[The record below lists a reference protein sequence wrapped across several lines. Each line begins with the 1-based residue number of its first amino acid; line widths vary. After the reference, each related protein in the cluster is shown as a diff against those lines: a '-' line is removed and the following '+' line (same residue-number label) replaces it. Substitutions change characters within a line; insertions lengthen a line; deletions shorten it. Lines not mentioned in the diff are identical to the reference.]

1 MTEEQKLYQREY
13 RKRINNSVTRKYEKT
28 EKGFL
33 VRVYRNMKSRV
44 EGIQKLKYH
53 LYQNL
58 ELLDK
63 NIFYNYS
70 LNDKDFINLYN
81 NWIINDYDRRLT
93 PSIDRKDS
101 NLGYNL
107 DNIRW
112 ITHSEN
118 SRLGALSNK
127 RKYKNENMAY

>member
-63 NIFYNYS
+63 NIFYEYS
-70 LNDKDFINLYN
+70 LNNNDFINLYN
-81 NWIINDYDRRLT
+81 NWIVNNYDRKLT

-101 NLGYNL
+101 NLGYIL

-127 RKYKNENMAY
+127 RKYRNENMAY